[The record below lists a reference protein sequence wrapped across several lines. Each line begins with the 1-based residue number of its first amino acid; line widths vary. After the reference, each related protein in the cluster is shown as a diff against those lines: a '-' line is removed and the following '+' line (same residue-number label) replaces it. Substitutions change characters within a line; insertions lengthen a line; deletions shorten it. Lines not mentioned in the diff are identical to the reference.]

1 MSSHRLQEALE
12 IVRRRR
18 EQAAATGIELVGVV
32 GSVARGEDSPDSDV
46 DVAYRLVGRAD
57 LFDLGGLLMD
67 LRDDLHGRVD
77 LVDIDHARP
86 RMKARL
92 ERDLIKL

>member
-1 MSSHRLQEALE
+1 MSSERLQEALGA
-12 IVRRRR
+12 VRRRQA
-18 EQAAATGIELVGVV
+18 QAAATGIELVGVV
-32 GSVARGEDSPDSDV
+32 GSVARGDDNPNSDV
-46 DVAYRLVGRAD
+46 DVAYRVVGPAD

-67 LRDDLHGRVD
+67 LRDDLHGPVD

-92 ERDLIKL
+92 ERDLVKL